1 MRTWSNGI
9 IVFAFGT
16 TAWESLR
23 NFSSRSRWFA
33 PQFHPNGVG
42 IELMEEGTTILCD
55 MGFGVFSL
63 SVHELKAPDYICML
77 GSVQEVY
84 LKIEFTV
91 VDILDGA
98 RVGACIELDG
108 MDTKEDE
115 LSFCVDDWIT
125 DQLRSIKRH
134 AESAPKM
141 GL

>member
-1 MRTWSNGI
+1 
-9 IVFAFGT
+9 
-16 TAWESLR
+16 
-23 NFSSRSRWFA
+23 
-33 PQFHPNGVG
+33 
-42 IELMEEGTTILCD
+42 
-55 MGFGVFSL
+55 
-63 SVHELKAPDYICML
+63 ML

>member
-9 IVFAFGT
+9 IVFAFGV

-33 PQFHPNGVG
+33 PRFQHKG
-42 IELMEEGTTILCD
+42 IGEESMDEGTIILCD
-55 MGFGVFSL
+55 MGFGSCSL
-63 SVHELKAPDYICML
+63 SVHELKAPDYLCML
-77 GSVQEVY
+77 ASVQEVY

-98 RVGACIELDG
+98 HVGVRIEMDA
-108 MDTKEDE
+108 MDTQEDV
-115 LSFCVDDWIT
+115 LSVCVDDWIT

-134 AESAPKM
+134 AEAAPKM

>member
-42 IELMEEGTTILCD
+42 IEPMEEGTTILCD

-63 SVHELKAPDYICML
+63 FFPAKMQYLQFPLIHFHFP
-77 GSVQEVY
+77 EV
-84 LKIEFTV
+84 
-91 VDILDGA
+91 
-98 RVGACIELDG
+98 RPC
-108 MDTKEDE
+108 
-115 LSFCVDDWIT
+115 
-125 DQLRSIKRH
+125 
-134 AESAPKM
+134 
-141 GL
+141 